1 VVTAAA
7 VTAAVTAA
15 APVAAAVVAVVV
27 VVVAVVEAIGPGLAP
42 MPPLGV
48 GIGWRA
54 EIDLTVERLPGVDF
68 VEVVAESVCVEHLP
82 ESLRALRA
90 RGVPVLPHGV
100 SLSLGGAD
108 PPRPDGL
115 DHLAACARALDAPLV
130 SEHIAF
136 VRSGGWEAGHLLPV
150 PRTREALEVL
160 VANVRAAQAAL
171 PVPLA
176 LENVAA
182 LLGWPDDE
190 MTDGKFLT
198 ELVDRTGVR
207 LLLDL
212 ANLHT
217 NQVNLGLDPVAA
229 LDQLPLD
236 AVTYMHVAG
245 GVLRD
250 GLWHDTHTRPVP
262 APVLALLAAVRQR
275 APVPGVLLERDGDYP
290 GDAAMAAELTA
301 IRDTFTAG
309 GTPR

>member
-1 VVTAAA
+1 
-7 VTAAVTAA
+7 
-15 APVAAAVVAVVV
+15 VAG
-27 VVVAVVEAIGPGLAP
+27 VVAVVEATGRVLGPVT
-42 MPPLGV
+42 PLGV

-68 VEVVAESVCVEHLP
+68 VEVIAESVCVEHLP
-82 ESLRALRA
+82 ESLRTLRA

-100 SLSLGGAD
+100 TLSLGGAD
-108 PPRPDGL
+108 PPRRDRL

-130 SEHIAF
+130 SEHLAF

-150 PRTREALEVL
+150 PRTREALAVL

-190 MTDGKFLT
+190 MTDGQFLA

-217 NQVNLGLDPVAA
+217 NRVNLGLDPLVA

-236 AVTYMHVAG
+236 AVAYLHVAG
-245 GVLRD
+245 GLLRD

-262 APVLALLAAVRQR
+262 APVLALLAAVRER
-275 APVPGVLLERDGDYP
+275 AAVPGVLLERDGDYP
-290 GDAAMAAELTA
+290 SDAALAAELTA
-301 IRDTFTAG
+301 IREAFT
-309 GTPR
+309 GTGAPR

>member
-1 VVTAAA
+1 
-7 VTAAVTAA
+7 
-15 APVAAAVVAVVV
+15 V
-27 VVVAVVEAIGPGLAP
+27 VVVADETSRELAP
-42 MPPLGV
+42 VTSLGV
-48 GIGWRA
+48 GIGWRP

-68 VEVVAESVCVEHLP
+68 VEVIAEGVCVEHLP
-82 ESLRALRA
+82 ASLRALRA

-108 PPRPDGL
+108 PPQRDRL
-115 DHLAACARALDAPLV
+115 DHLAACVRALDAPVV

-160 VANVRAAQAAL
+160 VANVRVAQAAL
-171 PVPLA
+171 PVPMA

-182 LLGWPDDE
+182 LLSWPDDH
-190 MTDGKFLT
+190 MTDGEFLA

-217 NQVNLGLDPVAA
+217 NQVNLGLDPLVA

-236 AVTYMHVAG
+236 AVAYLHVAG

-262 APVLALLAAVRQR
+262 APVLALLAAVRRR
-275 APVPGVLLERDGDYP
+275 AAVPGVLLERDGDYP
-290 GDAAMAAELTA
+290 SDNTLAAELTA
-301 IRDTFTAG
+301 IREAFT
-309 GTPR
+309 GTGAPR

>member
-1 VVTAAA
+1 VPAT
-7 VTAAVTAA
+7 
-15 APVAAAVVAVVV
+15 
-27 VVVAVVEAIGPGLAP
+27 
-42 MPPLGV
+42 PLGV

-54 EIDLTVERLPGVDF
+54 EIDLTVERLSGVDF
-68 VEVVAESVCVEHLP
+68 VEVIAEAVCAEHLP
-82 ESLRALRA
+82 ASLRVLRA

-100 SLSLGGAD
+100 SLSLGSAD
-108 PPRPDGL
+108 PPSRDRL
-115 DHLAACARALDAPLV
+115 DRLAACAQALDAPLV

-160 VANVRAAQAAL
+160 VANVRTAQAAL

-176 LENVAA
+176 VENVAA

-190 MTDGKFLT
+190 LTDGQFLA

-217 NQVNLGLDPVAA
+217 NHVNLGLDPLTA

-236 AVTYMHVAG
+236 AVAYLHVAG

-262 APVLALLAAVRQR
+262 PAVLTLLRAVRER
-275 APVPGVLLERDGDYP
+275 AHVPGVLLERDGAYP
-290 GDAAMAAELTA
+290 SDAALAAELTA
-301 IRDTFTAG
+301 IREAFTGAG
-309 GTPR
+309 ARP

>member
-1 VVTAAA
+1 MAEATARER
-7 VTAAVTAA
+7 
-15 APVAAAVVAVVV
+15 APVT
-27 VVVAVVEAIGPGLAP
+27 
-42 MPPLGV
+42 PLGV
-48 GIGWRA
+48 GIGWRP

-68 VEVVAESVCVEHLP
+68 VEVIAESIHVERLP
-82 ESLRALRA
+82 ASLLALRA

-108 PPRPDGL
+108 LPQRDRL

-150 PRTREALEVL
+150 PRTREALDVL

-182 LLGWPDDE
+182 LLSWPDDH
-190 MTDGKFLT
+190 MTDGQFLA

-217 NQVNLGLDPVAA
+217 NQVNLGLDPLLA

-236 AVTYMHVAG
+236 AVAYLHVAG
-245 GVLRD
+245 GLLRD

-262 APVLALLAAVRQR
+262 APVLALLTAVRHR
-275 APVPGVLLERDGDYP
+275 ARRARRP
-290 GDAAMAAELTA
+290 
-301 IRDTFTAG
+301 AG
-309 GTPR
+309 TRR

>member
-1 VVTAAA
+1 MAAA
-7 VTAAVTAA
+7 G
-15 APVAAAVVAVVV
+15 VVAVLERTRR
-27 VVVAVVEAIGPGLAP
+27 ALAP
-42 MPPLGV
+42 ATRLGV
-48 GIGWRA
+48 GIGWRP

-68 VEVVAESVCVEHLP
+68 VEVIAESLCVEHLP

-90 RGVPVLPHGV
+90 RGIPVLPHGV
-100 SLSLGGAD
+100 TLSLGSAE
-108 PPRPDGL
+108 PPRRDRL

-190 MTDGKFLT
+190 LTDGQFLA

-217 NQVNLGLDPVAA
+217 NHVNLGLDPLAA
-229 LDQLPLD
+229 LDRLPLD
-236 AVTYMHVAG
+236 AVAYLHVAG

-262 APVLALLAAVRQR
+262 AAVLALLAAVRRR
-275 APVPGVLLERDGDYP
+275 AAVPGVLLERDGNYP
-290 GDAAMAAELTA
+290 SDVVLAAELNS
-301 IRDTFTAG
+301 IRNAFTGVGA
-309 GTPR
+309 PR

>member
-1 VVTAAA
+1 
-7 VTAAVTAA
+7 
-15 APVAAAVVAVVV
+15 
-27 VVVAVVEAIGPGLAP
+27 
-42 MPPLGV
+42 M
-48 GIGWRA
+48 
-54 EIDLTVERLPGVDF
+54 
-68 VEVVAESVCVEHLP
+68 
-82 ESLRALRA
+82 
-90 RGVPVLPHGV
+90 
-100 SLSLGGAD
+100 
-108 PPRPDGL
+108 
-115 DHLAACARALDAPLV
+115 CAQVLDAPLV

-182 LLGWPDDE
+182 LLGWPDDH
-190 MTDGKFLT
+190 MTDGQFLA

-217 NQVNLGLDPVAA
+217 NHVNLGLDPLVA

-236 AVTYMHVAG
+236 AAAYLHVAG
-245 GVLRD
+245 GLLLD

-262 APVLALLAAVRQR
+262 APVLELLAAVRER

-290 GDAAMAAELTA
+290 SDAELADELTA
-301 IRDTFTAG
+301 IRKAFTRTGA
-309 GTPR
+309 PQ